1 MHREDEAW
9 IENHFRSEN
18 LFFTD
23 QQSMFEMQSNLLS
36 VRPDLVISD
45 PSFTTVNK
53 WLNTKGIQIVTV
65 PYDEIS
71 KQGGLF
77 RCSTLPLIRKA

>member
-1 MHREDEAW
+1 MHKEDVRW
-9 IENHFRSEN
+9 IENHFGSEN
-18 LFFTD
+18 LFFAD

-45 PSFTTVNK
+45 PSFIAVNK
-53 WLNTKGIQIVTV
+53 WLKTNGIQIVTV

>member
-1 MHREDEAW
+1 MASTSPVFPPR
-9 IENHFRSEN
+9 N
-18 LFFTD
+18 
-23 QQSMFEMQSNLLS
+23 QQGNKDDKKSMFEMQSNLLS
-36 VRPDLVISD
+36 VSPDLVISD
-45 PSFTTVNK
+45 PSFTAVNK
-53 WLNTKGIQIVTV
+53 WLNTKEIQIVTV

>member
-1 MHREDEAW
+1 MHQEDLEW
-9 IENHFRSEN
+9 NENHFGSEN
-18 LFFTD
+18 LFFSN
-23 QQSMFEMQSNLLS
+23 QKSMFEMQSNLLS
-36 VRPDLVISD
+36 IRPDLVISD

-53 WLNTKGIQIVTV
+53 WLKTKGIQIVTV

-77 RCSTLPLIRKA
+77 RCSTLPLIRKP

>member
-1 MHREDEAW
+1 MKRHDFLNRK
-9 IENHFRSEN
+9 I
-18 LFFTD
+18 LK
-23 QQSMFEMQSNLLS
+23 LL
-36 VRPDLVISD
+36 
-45 PSFTTVNK
+45 VNK
-53 WLNTKGIQIVTV
+53 WLNNKGIQIDTV

>member
-9 IENHFRSEN
+9 IENHFKSEN

-36 VRPDLVISD
+36 VRSDLVISD
-45 PSFTTVNK
+45 PTFTAVNK
-53 WLNTKGIQIVTV
+53 WLSMKGIQIVTV
-65 PYDEIS
+65 PYDQIS

>member
-1 MHREDEAW
+1 MHQEDVEW
-9 IENHFRSEN
+9 IENHFESDN
-18 LFFTD
+18 VFFTD
-23 QQSMFEMQSNLLS
+23 QKSMFEMQSNLLS
-36 VRPDLVISD
+36 VRPDLVISE
-45 PSFTTVNK
+45 PSFTAVNK

-65 PYDEIS
+65 SYDQIS